1 MVELLVTLFLERVL
15 VLFFAFDVDTSSRI
29 GLVCA
34 HNLVMVFLFN
44 GEVEESSIAC
54 RQLESVPLLL
64 LEATMVIMFFL
75 VVIERLLKIL
85 S

>member
-1 MVELLVTLFLERVL
+1 
-15 VLFFAFDVDTSSRI
+15 
-29 GLVCA
+29 
-34 HNLVMVFLFN
+34 
-44 GEVEESSIAC
+44 
-54 RQLESVPLLL
+54 LL

>member
-15 VLFFAFDVDTSSRI
+15 VLFLAFDVDISSRI

-34 HNLVMVFLFN
+34 YNLVMVFLFN
-44 GEVEESSIAC
+44 DEVEESSIAC

-75 VVIERLLKIL
+75 VIIERLLKIL